1 MRHERKAA
9 RDQAVLVRLAFET
22 LAKVRMRDADQRLG
36 AFGDGLPL
44 QIDHPVLGDD
54 EHDVRAGCGHDVAL
68 SQVQH
73 DPAAA
78 LAALVVGRGEAD
90 ERFAAFRGVGA
101 AHELQLPAGAAEMAV
116 TVGFGGRLSLQV
128 DLRRVVDRDHVVVLH
143 DDVGWIRVVDGA
155 AVHVAIAVQCRVEI
169 ARAERERVDDLA
181 RVQRFSGARDAS
193 GLVQVGHAV
202 GHHLRMHAKIAHPA
216 FEQERT
222 DGIGHAADADLQ
234 AVAVVDFS
242 RDQPPHRGVD
252 LAGWRIRQFG
262 RRGVVALD
270 HVVDLADVH
279 ARLFTIDI
287 GQPAGR
293 LDDDHPGALDDR
305 AVPEIRRAQIEIAAF
320 IDRACLEDDDVDRVD
335 EAPIVIRDFTKIDRD
350 VIAASVIVLSP
361 VVAGVMQAEPIDM
374 TAFGIGVQHGAGAH
388 RQTMADLDV
397 GDFLD
402 AGAKRFVEDIG
413 LAQCMC
419 RSRATCRI

>member
-1 MRHERKAA
+1 
-9 RDQAVLVRLAFET
+9 
-22 LAKVRMRDADQRLG
+22 
-36 AFGDGLPL
+36 
-44 QIDHPVLGDD
+44 
-54 EHDVRAGCGHDVAL
+54 
-68 SQVQH
+68 
-73 DPAAA
+73 
-78 LAALVVGRGEAD
+78 
-90 ERFAAFRGVGA
+90 
-101 AHELQLPAGAAEMAV
+101 
-116 TVGFGGRLSLQV
+116 
-128 DLRRVVDRDHVVVLH
+128 
-143 DDVGWIRVVDGA
+143 
-155 AVHVAIAVQCRVEI
+155 
-169 ARAERERVDDLA
+169 
-181 RVQRFSGARDAS
+181 
-193 GLVQVGHAV
+193 
-202 GHHLRMHAKIAHPA
+202 MHAKIAHPA
-216 FEQERT
+216 FEKERT

-305 AVPEIRRAQIEIAAF
+305 AVPEIRRTQIEIAAF

-361 VVAGVMQAEPIDM
+361 VVAGIMQAERIDM
-374 TAFGIGVQHGAGAH
+374 MAFGIGIQHGAGAH

-413 LAQCMC
+413 LAQCCAVVEPHAGSDETGGTLSGNHLRLSAGDSHRHRFLGEYYIRPIRARMRELPGPGRALD
-419 RSRATCRI
+419 RSGQDGAPNVIDCHEASWRRPAPLEFRRVR